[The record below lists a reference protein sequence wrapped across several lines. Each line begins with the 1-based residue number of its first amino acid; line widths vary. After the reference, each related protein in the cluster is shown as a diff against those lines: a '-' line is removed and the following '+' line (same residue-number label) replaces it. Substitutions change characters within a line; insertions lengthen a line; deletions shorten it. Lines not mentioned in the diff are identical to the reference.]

1 MYPRKNGRRGGITV
15 FLCIILSVLIIIET
29 IFISG
34 SYQRKREVIL
44 TEAVSHQVEQILS
57 QFDRDALNWY
67 GIYVLDNVTV
77 DHAVFDRMT
86 DSMDGFEF
94 YYHLTDQMNNDDLRA
109 AVSEFMRLRG
119 LAFEGTALL
128 DRLNI
133 SLSQL
138 TGTDAN
144 LSVGVASVLPTLK
157 EYVKNRKAFAAAITA
172 LQILC
177 NTLGIG
183 GKMKDFLDFMDEL
196 SEVFEEHGSAA
207 LQIGD
212 SSVVVSVFDPACIS
226 SLTSAFDQ
234 YLDADLPSAVDRLL
248 INEYAAFSFDSRV
261 KKYESDDGME
271 PETNILG
278 IPFSDIHGQNQCDLE
293 YLLVGASRP
302 IDNTFVASGLL
313 IGTRLLLNMSA
324 FLMDST
330 KRTVALGI
338 AEVLSLLISIISL
351 GTVIIEPH
359 AIEYFILFIM
369 AYIQSVTDS
378 LKLVNGLSV
387 PLFYN
392 KKVTDTLGDFSD
404 TNYRDYFR
412 LFLLFVPEE
421 QLLSRMRIVMGKD
434 CGDLYTGL
442 EAEGSL
448 SGSSY
453 KVKRRFELYE
463 NHV

>member
-1 MYPRKNGRRGGITV
+1 MYLKRNGRRGGITV
-15 FLCIILSVLIIIET
+15 FLCIILAILIVLET

-34 SYQRKREVIL
+34 SYRRKREVIL
-44 TEAVSHQVEQILS
+44 TEAVSHQVEQIIS

-67 GIYVLDNVTV
+67 GIYVLDSITA

-86 DSMDGFEF
+86 ESMDGMTFS
-94 YYHLTDQMNNDDLRA
+94 YKLTDQLDNDDLRA
-109 AVSEFMRLRG
+109 AISEFMRLRG
-119 LAFEGTALL
+119 LAFEGTALIE
-128 DRLNI
+128 RLNI

-138 TGTDAN
+138 TGTDTN

-157 EYVKNRKAFAAAITA
+157 EYVKNKKAFAAAITV
-172 LQILC
+172 LQVFC
-177 NTLGIG
+177 NTIGLGG
-183 GKMKDFLDFMDEL
+183 QMKDFLDFMDEL
-196 SEVFEEHGSAA
+196 TDVFEEHGSAA

-212 SSVVVSVFDPACIS
+212 SSVMVSVFDPACIG
-226 SLTSAFDQ
+226 SLTSAFDK

-261 KKYESDDGME
+261 KKYASDSGME
-271 PETNILG
+271 EETNILG

-293 YLLVGASRP
+293 YLLVGAARP
-302 IDNTFVASGLL
+302 IDNAFMASGLL

-330 KRTVALGI
+330 KRTIALGI

-351 GTVIIEPH
+351 GSVTIEPH

-369 AYIQSVTDS
+369 AYIQSITDS

-404 TNYRDYFR
+404 TTYRDYFR

-421 QLLSRMRIVMGKD
+421 QLLSRMRVVMGKD
-434 CGDLYTGL
+434 CGNLYTGL
-442 EAEGSL
+442 EAEGTL

-463 NHV
+463 NHS

>member
-67 GIYVLDNVTV
+67 GIYVLDNVTA

-94 YYHLTDQMNNDDLRA
+94 SYHLTDQMNNDDLRA

-196 SEVFEEHGSAA
+196 SDVFEEHGSAA

-261 KKYESDDGME
+261 KKYESDNGME

-453 KVKRRFELYE
+453 IVKRRFELYE

>member
-34 SYQRKREVIL
+34 SYQRKSEVIL

-67 GIYVLDNVTV
+67 GIYVLDNVTA

-94 YYHLTDQMNNDDLRA
+94 SYHLTDQMNNDDLRA

-183 GKMKDFLDFMDEL
+183 GKMKDFLDFMDQL
-196 SEVFEEHGSAA
+196 SDVFEEHGSAA

-226 SLTSAFDQ
+226 SLTSVFDQ

-261 KKYESDDGME
+261 KKYESDNGME

>member
-67 GIYVLDNVTV
+67 GIYVLDNVTA

-94 YYHLTDQMNNDDLRA
+94 SYHLTDQMNNDDLRA

-392 KKVTDTLGDFSD
+392 KKVTDTLGDFSN